1 MLLVRPSRSGRRR
14 SFGLD
19 GLPAALLPS
28 AYCLLEIFMADLDE
42 TLNSF
47 TRVRGVTAA
56 LIVGQDGLVLQSATA
71 QGADDVDTDVLGA
84 VASSGLLPAQEIG
97 GQTGRGMLRQGI
109 YEYEKGVVVL
119 EPIGQS
125 AILVVV
131 TSATAN
137 LGLLRLQARKVHP
150 DLEAALTGL

>member
-1 MLLVRPSRSGRRR
+1 
-14 SFGLD
+14 
-19 GLPAALLPS
+19 
-28 AYCLLEIFMADLDE
+28 MADLDE

-84 VASSGLLPAQEIG
+84 VASSGLVPAQELG
-97 GQTGRGMLRQGI
+97 GETGRGKLLQGI
-109 YEYEKGVVVL
+109 YEYEKGVVVI

-137 LGLLRLQARKVHP
+137 LGLLRLQARKAHP
-150 DLEAALTGL
+150 DLEMALNGL

>member
-1 MLLVRPSRSGRRR
+1 
-14 SFGLD
+14 
-19 GLPAALLPS
+19 
-28 AYCLLEIFMADLDE
+28 MADLDE

-84 VASSGLLPAQEIG
+84 VASSGLVPAQELG
-97 GQTGRGMLRQGI
+97 GETGRGKLLQGI
-109 YEYEKGVVVL
+109 YEYEKGVVVV
-119 EPIGQS
+119 EPIGES

-137 LGLLRLQARKVHP
+137 LGLLRLQARKAHP

>member
-1 MLLVRPSRSGRRR
+1 
-14 SFGLD
+14 
-19 GLPAALLPS
+19 
-28 AYCLLEIFMADLDE
+28 MADLDE

-71 QGADDVDTDVLGA
+71 PGADDVDTDVLGA
-84 VASSGLLPAQEIG
+84 VASSGLVPAQELG
-97 GQTGRGMLRQGI
+97 GETGRGKLLQGI
-109 YEYEKGVVVL
+109 YEYEKGVVVV
-119 EPIGQS
+119 EPIGQA

-137 LGLLRLQARKVHP
+137 LGLLRLQARKAHP
-150 DLEAALTGL
+150 DLESALAGL